1 MLGAASA
8 AGSAPE
14 AVALCKGRRGAGGTE
29 PGATTASGR
38 NGAIDEGAAAA
49 SGAAAAGEEATSN
62 EGRGSLA
69 GGLEGFEG
77 GGGIDAMLG
86 GRSRDG

>member
-1 MLGAASA
+1 MLGAPGAP
-8 AGSAPE
+8 GSVPE
-14 AVALCKGRRGAGGTE
+14 AVALGRGRRGAGGTE
-29 PGATTASGR
+29 VGATTGSGC
-38 NGAIDEGAAAA
+38 NGAAGEGAAAA

-86 GRSRDG
+86 DALATG